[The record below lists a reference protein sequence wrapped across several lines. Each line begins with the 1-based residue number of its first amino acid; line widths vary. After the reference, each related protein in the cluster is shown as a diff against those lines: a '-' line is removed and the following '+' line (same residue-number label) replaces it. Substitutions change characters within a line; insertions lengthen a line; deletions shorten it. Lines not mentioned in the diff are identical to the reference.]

1 MYSKKVMDHFMNPRN
16 IGEIPDADG
25 VGTVGNPVCGDL
37 MTVYIKVEDDRLTE
51 VKFKTFGCGAA
62 IATSSMVTE
71 LAKGK
76 TIEEALKIT
85 RGDVAESLD
94 GLPPIKM
101 HCSNLAA
108 DALHAAIKNYLEKKE
123 NKK

>member
-1 MYSKKVMDHFMNPRN
+1 M
-16 IGEIPDADG
+16 I
-25 VGTVGNPVCGDL
+25 
-37 MTVYIKVEDDRLTE
+37 
-51 VKFKTFGCGAA
+51 
-62 IATSSMVTE
+62 TE

-85 RGDVAESLD
+85 RGDVADSLG

-108 DALHAAIKNYLEKKE
+108 DALHAAIEDYMKKKE
-123 NKK
+123 ANK